1 MKTKLLTEEEPAV
14 YVCGFIRTSATF
26 TALSSL
32 WRSMCAVL
40 RVVVRE
46 GLKHDNP
53 HTQHAK
59 QVLVK
64 EDLSAFGR
72 TNAGFVSMR
81 PVLHWCI

>member
-32 WRSMCAVL
+32 WRSMCAVC

-46 GLKHDNP
+46 RLKHDNS

-59 QVLVK
+59 QVWLK
-64 EDLSAFGR
+64 K
-72 TNAGFVSMR
+72 T
-81 PVLHWCI
+81 